1 MEGNKK
7 LKVEKEKF
15 IVKSPGFRALVLT
28 ANHFEDMELFFPY
41 FRLLEEGV
49 DVEVAAPRRQKLTGE
64 HGYEFENVDL
74 TFAEVDPDKYDLL
87 VIPGGS
93 PEGAPTTVR
102 KNKNALEITK
112 SFFKANKPTSVI
124 CHGPYTL
131 VSADVIKGRHLTG
144 YWYDGV
150 PEEIESAGGH
160 YDDKEVVVDGNLVTS
175 RWPAD
180 LPAFM
185 QEIMKMMKRYHK

>member
-1 MEGNKK
+1 MR
-7 LKVEKEKF
+7 VEKEKF
-15 IVKSPGFRALVLT
+15 VSKSPKLKAIILT

-41 FRLLEEGV
+41 FRLLEEGIQV
-49 DVEVAAPRRQKLTGE
+49 DVAAPRKQKLTGE
-64 HGYEFENVDL
+64 NGYIFENIDL
-74 TFAEVDPDKYDLL
+74 TFADVNPDDYDLL
-87 VIPGGS
+87 VIPGGA

-102 KNKNALEITK
+102 KNKKALEITK
-112 SFFKANKPTSVI
+112 AFFKANKPAAVI

-150 PEEIESAGGH
+150 PEEIKAAGGH
-160 YDDKEVVVDGNLVTS
+160 YEDKEVVVDGNLVTS
-175 RWPAD
+175 RWPGD

-185 QEIMKMMKRYHK
+185 RETMKIINPMLKPGV